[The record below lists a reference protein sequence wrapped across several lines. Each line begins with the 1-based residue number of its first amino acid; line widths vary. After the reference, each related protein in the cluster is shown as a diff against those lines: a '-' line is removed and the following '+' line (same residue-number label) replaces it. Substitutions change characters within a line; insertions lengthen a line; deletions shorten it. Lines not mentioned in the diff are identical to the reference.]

1 MTIPTVSSILS
12 RKFSDDNKLIVLGCL
27 SFLLLFCAYL
37 TTIAPAASYTTLWLN
52 DEMALIASAYRA
64 YQGQIPSVD
73 FFSVLGAMTFYPTAL
88 GFELNLNASNVL
100 AFGQLSV
107 AVLLLTAAVLV
118 CYSRF
123 SLLPSSIVI
132 LFLFF
137 LIVAPTRMGGSPF
150 DI

>member
-1 MTIPTVSSILS
+1 
-12 RKFSDDNKLIVLGCL
+12 
-27 SFLLLFCAYL
+27 
-37 TTIAPAASYTTLWLN
+37 
-52 DEMALIASAYRA
+52 
-64 YQGQIPSVD
+64 
-73 FFSVLGAMTFYPTAL
+73 MTFYPTAL

-150 DI
+150 DISFGLFYDRNGWAALAIVLLCYVEPRKIRRS